1 MTGRRLAL
9 WAIGAIVAAGPIAL
23 HAQTPA
29 GSAFTYQGQVK
40 RIGSPLNDT
49 ADFEFTLWDAESG
62 GSAIGAVSAVENVT
76 VTDGL
81 FTVALD
87 FGVTA
92 FNGEARWLE
101 IAVRSP
107 AGGGAFTTLSPRQP
121 ITAAPFA
128 LKTLGISPHQ
138 VSALEADSGL
148 AGVVNVS
155 APFTDCLIDEV
166 TIDCEE
172 MATVECALSDRGSMD
187 FEFLTTVQR
196 EQAVQLEITKQP
208 QESATTVKA
217 FSVIVKAT
225 QGSVSYEFS
234 VSPADPLYSSRFDP
248 AYPLTVQM
256 EAHLISDTRL
266 MVKVPEATFTQVSTE
281 SAAQIQ
287 NAEIAPYG
295 ASAQDVTLT
304 VSVINAASFPTNYVA
319 SVTGCAATVDVIPAQ
334 RRTIVDSETGSFI
347 FSLHNSVPFTDSDTC
362 TVTIKGMH
370 GKPFATTVVD
380 FPPPSG
386 VTVPEDSD
394 GLAS

>member
-9 WAIGAIVAAGPIAL
+9 WVIGAIVAVGPIAL

-62 GSAIGAVSAVENVT
+62 GSAIGAVSAVENIT

-138 VSALEADSGL
+138 VSAMTVPPAE
-148 AGVVNVS
+148 VNS
-155 APFTDCLIDEV
+155 
-166 TIDCEE
+166 
-172 MATVECALSDRGSMD
+172 
-187 FEFLTTVQR
+187 LT
-196 EQAVQLEITKQP
+196 
-208 QESATTVKA
+208 
-217 FSVIVKAT
+217 
-225 QGSVSYEFS
+225 
-234 VSPADPLYSSRFDP
+234 
-248 AYPLTVQM
+248 
-256 EAHLISDTRL
+256 
-266 MVKVPEATFTQVSTE
+266 
-281 SAAQIQ
+281 
-287 NAEIAPYG
+287 
-295 ASAQDVTLT
+295 ASA
-304 VSVINAASFPTNYVA
+304 VA
-319 SVTGCAATVDVIPAQ
+319 SLRATARGRSA
-334 RRTIVDSETGSFI
+334 RR
-347 FSLHNSVPFTDSDTC
+347 
-362 TVTIKGMH
+362 
-370 GKPFATTVVD
+370 AT
-380 FPPPSG
+380 
-386 VTVPEDSD
+386 
-394 GLAS
+394 

>member
-9 WAIGAIVAAGPIAL
+9 WVIGAIVAVGPIAL

-62 GSAIGAVSAVENVT
+62 GSAIGAVSPVENIT

-155 APFTDCLIDEV
+155 APFTDCLVDEV
-166 TIDCEE
+166 NIDCEE

-187 FEFLTTVQR
+187 LEILTTVPP

-225 QGSVSYEFS
+225 QGSDSYEFS

-266 MVKVPEATFTQVSTE
+266 MMKVPEATLTQVLTE

-287 NAEIAPYG
+287 NAAIAPYG

-304 VSVINAASFPTNYVA
+304 VSVINAASFQTNYVA

-334 RRTIVDSETGSFI
+334 RRTIGDSETGSFV

-386 VTVPEDSD
+386 E
-394 GLAS
+394 